1 MFLIL
6 RIRVIHRI
14 GGLEKYTIGAIRSI
28 MVIRRIGGLEIICFG
43 SSVGRTGGT
52 TLESAVQFRP
62 EAMQVVQMVSRTVR
76 VAILSAEIVM
86 ADNLRV
92 RASSLAVIWSLTQ
105 VWLKGAVR

>member
-62 EAMQVVQMVSRTVR
+62 EAAR
-76 VAILSAEIVM
+76 
-86 ADNLRV
+86 
-92 RASSLAVIWSLTQ
+92 
-105 VWLKGAVR
+105 

>member
-28 MVIRRIGGLEIICFG
+28 MVIRRIGGLEILHAIIKSKGYVIRRIGGLEIICFG

-62 EAMQVVQMVSRTVR
+62 EAAR
-76 VAILSAEIVM
+76 
-86 ADNLRV
+86 
-92 RASSLAVIWSLTQ
+92 
-105 VWLKGAVR
+105 